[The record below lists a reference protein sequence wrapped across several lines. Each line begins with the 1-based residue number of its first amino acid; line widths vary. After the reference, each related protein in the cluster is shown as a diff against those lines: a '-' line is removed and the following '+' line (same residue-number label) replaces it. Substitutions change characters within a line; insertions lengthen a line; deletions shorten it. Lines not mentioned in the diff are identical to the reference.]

1 MGRLSVAAAFRN
13 DPRKAV
19 FPMIP
24 PRAVRAGGGSKVK
37 VLGRKRYS
45 QSPGNRQFAGQL
57 GLPIPSTARPILP
70 ENPKEDPPP
79 ENRGVRSAG
88 LFPNIFLQI
97 RFCRWSR
104 PLLPVATIISNTM
117 ENSFR

>member
-1 MGRLSVAAAFRN
+1 MAAAFRS

-45 QSPGNRQFAGQL
+45 QSPDNRQFAGQL

-70 ENPKEDPPP
+70 ENPKEDGWGKVGARL
-79 ENRGVRSAG
+79 RGGAYPFG
-88 LFPNIFLQI
+88 
-97 RFCRWSR
+97 R
-104 PLLPVATIISNTM
+104 PK
-117 ENSFR
+117 R